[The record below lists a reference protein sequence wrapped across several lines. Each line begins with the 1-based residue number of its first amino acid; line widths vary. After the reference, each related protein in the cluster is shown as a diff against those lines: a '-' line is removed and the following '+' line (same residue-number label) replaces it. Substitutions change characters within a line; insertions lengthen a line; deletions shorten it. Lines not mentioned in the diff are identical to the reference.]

1 MKPRKTKDSFWLSYS
16 DLMTSLFFIMLIL
29 FVVCTAKM
37 SGLVNLPKDVD
48 GLRKELLVMKNEL
61 AEERKKTKDLE
72 AKNETL
78 KDENEEIKGVI
89 DGIKATEE
97 QYERIVQIQSMFKS
111 LTEGKTLEYREKQ
124 RTFVAKAFEDK
135 EIFEPSLPTFSFK
148 ILPEK
153 DIIQVGKDLED
164 VLKELK
170 RQNPDCS
177 YQLVI
182 EGTTANYYDK
192 SKRVSADAQWPYKLS
207 YERALALYNLWRNN
221 GIDLRKYNTEILI
234 CGSGMNGAN
243 RDKAKEDNNKRIVIQ
258 IIPKFNKI

>member
-1 MKPRKTKDSFWLSYS
+1 MKPRKNKDSFWLSYS
-16 DLMTSLFFIMLIL
+16 DLMTSLFFIMLVL
-29 FVVCTAKM
+29 FVICTAKM
-37 SGLVNLPKDVD
+37 SGLVNLPDDVKE
-48 GLRKELLVMKNEL
+48 LRKELI
-61 AEERKKTKDLE
+61 A
-72 AKNETL
+72 AKNEAKSL
-78 KDENEEIKGVI
+78 KSQNAKLTTKVNQQQAIL
-89 DGIKATEE
+89 DGYQATEE
-97 QYERIVQIQSMFKS
+97 QYKRILQIQSMFKF
-111 LTEGKTLEYREKQ
+111 LTEGKTLEYRAGQ

-135 EIFEPSLPTFSFK
+135 EIFNPSLPTFNFK
-148 ILPEK
+148 VLPEQ

-164 VLKELK
+164 ILKALNRE
-170 RQNPDCS
+170 NPDCS

-192 SKRVSADAQWPYKLS
+192 SKKLSEDAQWPYKLS

-221 GIDLRKYNTEILI
+221 GINLRKYNTEILI

>member
-1 MKPRKTKDSFWLSYS
+1 MKPRKNKDSFWLSYS
-16 DLMTSLFFIMLIL
+16 DLMTSLFFIMLVL

-37 SGLVNLPKDVD
+37 SGLVNLPDDVKE
-48 GLRKELLVMKNEL
+48 LREELLAVRKENKSLKNE
-61 AEERKKTKDLE
+61 
-72 AKNETL
+72 NETL
-78 KDENEEIKGVI
+78 CDKVNQQQEIL
-89 DGIKATEE
+89 DGYQATQE
-97 QYERIVQIQSMFKS
+97 QYERILLIQNMFKS
-111 LTEGKTLEYREKQ
+111 LTEGKTLEYREAQ

-135 EIFEPSLPTFSFK
+135 EIFKPK
-148 ILPEK
+148 LPEFDFGNLPMQ

-164 VLKELK
+164 ILKELN

-182 EGTTANYYDK
+182 EGTTANYYDAE
-192 SKRVSADAQWPYKLS
+192 KRVSADAQWPYKLS

-221 GIDLRKYNTEILI
+221 SINLRKYNTEILI

-258 IIPKFNKI
+258 IIPKFDRI